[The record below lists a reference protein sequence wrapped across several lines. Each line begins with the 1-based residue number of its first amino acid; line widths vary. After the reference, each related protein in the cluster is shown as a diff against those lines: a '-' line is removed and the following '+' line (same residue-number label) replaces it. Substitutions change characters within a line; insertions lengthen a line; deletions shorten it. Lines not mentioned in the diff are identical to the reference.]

1 MIKRVDMKRRI
12 LPILAFVLIFV
23 LSTSLVFAETH
34 SYNSTYDMSKLVYS
48 KRSYNMT
55 KAGTMTCTTTPS
67 KNHVSLLVGV
77 QYQAGLGWLMYG
89 ADKTASGKKG
99 VKTVNK
105 FKIKKANKTRFV
117 LRTSSR
123 ANCKGKVSFKWVW

>member
-1 MIKRVDMKRRI
+1 MSKRIITRRRM
-12 LPILAFVLIFV
+12 LPIVGFVLTFL

-34 SYNSTYDMSKLVYS
+34 SYSSTYDMSKLVYS
-48 KRSYNMT
+48 KQSYNMT
-55 KAGTMTCTTTPS
+55 KAGTMTCTTTPT
-67 KNHVSLLVGV
+67 KNHVSLLIGV
-77 QYQAGLGWLMYG
+77 QYHAGAGWAMYG

-105 FKIKKANKTRFV
+105 FTIKKANKTRFV

-123 ANCKGKVSFKWVW
+123 SNCKGKVTFKWDW